1 MENIEIILA
10 SITSSTVITGILA
23 FLFRTW
29 ISERL
34 KGAIKNE
41 YDEKLETHKANLRAE
56 TEVELEKF
64 KSSLQI
70 EAHKQNTRY
79 TKVFDEIALTVTT
92 VYEKIV
98 LFEEAVSNYVSLI
111 EWAEGPSKEERR
123 NITNEKMQDFLTY
136 YKVKKIYLP
145 KETIEKIDAFWQ
157 GLYEISIDFLHGVDQ
172 KSERGETIDLAT
184 WKKAHDFTTKEVPN
198 LLKSLDEDLRDIIGT
213 NN

>member
-1 MENIEIILA
+1 M
-10 SITSSTVITGILA
+10 
-23 FLFRTW
+23 
-29 ISERL
+29 
-34 KGAIKNE
+34 
-41 YDEKLETHKANLRAE
+41 
-56 TEVELEKF
+56 
-64 KSSLQI
+64 
-70 EAHKQNTRY
+70 
-79 TKVFDEIALTVTT
+79 FDEIALTVTT

>member
-64 KSSLQI
+64 
-70 EAHKQNTRY
+70 
-79 TKVFDEIALTVTT
+79 
-92 VYEKIV
+92 
-98 LFEEAVSNYVSLI
+98 
-111 EWAEGPSKEERR
+111 
-123 NITNEKMQDFLTY
+123 
-136 YKVKKIYLP
+136 
-145 KETIEKIDAFWQ
+145 
-157 GLYEISIDFLHGVDQ
+157 
-172 KSERGETIDLAT
+172 
-184 WKKAHDFTTKEVPN
+184 N
-198 LLKSLDEDLRDIIGT
+198 LCG
-213 NN
+213 